1 MLLKRILPL
10 SILFALF
17 FSCER
22 DNQFP
27 VDVQAN
33 DFVWKGL
40 NAYYLYQDQVDD
52 LSDRRFSN
60 DPQLLDYLT
69 TFETPEDIFNSL
81 VIGTDNRT
89 RLRTDYNQV
98 GVPPQRRGGFI
109 TGLEFAVIRDPGRL
123 DSVVAYALDVL
134 PMSNASSQMVSRG
147 DFFYAVVDE
156 NNDTIRLA
164 EDNYRDLL
172 INYTQDT
179 LKLLKTDFDG
189 VDITIT
195 NEQVDL
201 VKENYIHDPIHFRRT
216 FNIGPLQIAYLMYH
230 NDFSRN
236 YINDINNEMFNFR
249 AQGVNELILDLRY
262 NVGSGSFASTVAE
275 LASMITS
282 QFPDRV
288 LMKETWNSKAQ
299 PWFEINQPDSLLTR
313 FPTNLKEGQAINSLD
328 LTDVYIILNGNGFSG
343 SSAIELL
350 INSLTPYVNVH
361 VIGNT
366 TIGDNLGS
374 ITLYDSPDYDPLQ
387 INPNHT
393 YGLEPVVLTFSNSN
407 DETYESGISPSLALC
422 PIEDPLDLGELGETT
437 DPILNQVLNYI
448 TTGSPGTSPACNPLD
463 FELLYHSINEQRLFD
478 SGIFIEQDLP
488 NLGR

>member
-10 SILFALF
+10 SFLFALI

-60 DPQLLDYLT
+60 DPQLLEYLQ

-81 VIGTDNRT
+81 VIGTDT
-89 RLRTDYNQV
+89 RSLLRTDYNQV
-98 GVPPQRRGGFI
+98 GVPTEERSGFI

-123 DSVVAYALDVL
+123 DSVLVYVLDVL
-134 PMSNASSQMVSRG
+134 PMSNASNQIVSRG
-147 DFFYAVVDE
+147 DFFYAVVDD

-164 EDNYRDLL
+164 EDNYKDLL

-189 VDITIT
+189 VDISIT
-195 NEQVDL
+195 DEQVDL
-201 VKENYIHDPIHFRRT
+201 VKENYIHEPIHFRKT
-216 FNIGPLQIAYLMYH
+216 FNFGPSRIAYLMYH

-236 YINDINNEMFNFR
+236 YIDDINNEMFNFR

-262 NVGSGSFASTVAE
+262 NIGAGSLASTVAE

-282 QFPDRV
+282 QFPNGV

-299 PWFEINQPDSLLTR
+299 PWFEINQPDSLLIR
-313 FPTNLKEGQAINSLD
+313 FPANLKEGQNINSLD
-328 LTDVYIILNGNGFSG
+328 LTDIYIILNGNGFRG
-343 SSAIELL
+343 SSTIELL
-350 INSLTPYVNVH
+350 INSLAPYVNVH
-361 VIGNT
+361 IIGNT
-366 TIGDNLGS
+366 TLGDNLGS
-374 ITLYDSPDYDPLQ
+374 INLYDSPDYDPFQ

-407 DETYESGISPSLALC
+407 DETYNSGISPNLTLC
-422 PIEDPLDLGELGETT
+422 PIEDPLNLGELGETT

-448 TTGSPGTSPACNPLD
+448 LTGFPGTSPVCNPLD
-463 FELLYHSINEQRLFD
+463 LEILYHSINEQILID
-478 SGIFIEQDLP
+478 SGIFIERDLP